1 MVRVLP
7 TMVRV
12 LAAADLAAEVAVEV
26 AGPDIARVTALPH
39 LNGALTKAHLV
50 MRSASAQSVSIP
62 WLWWPRQ
69 TALPPPH
76 LPHLVSPGIAT

>member
-26 AGPDIARVTALPH
+26 AGDIPRVTALPH
-39 LNGALTKAHLV
+39 LNGALTKALLV
-50 MRSASAQSVSIP
+50 MRSPSAQPASIH
-62 WLWWPRQ
+62 WL
-69 TALPPPH
+69 
-76 LPHLVSPGIAT
+76 